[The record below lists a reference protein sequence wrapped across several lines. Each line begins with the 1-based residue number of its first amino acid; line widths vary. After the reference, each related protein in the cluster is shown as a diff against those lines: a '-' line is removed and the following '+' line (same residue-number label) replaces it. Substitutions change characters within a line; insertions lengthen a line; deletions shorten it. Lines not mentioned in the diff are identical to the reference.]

1 MLIEYN
7 FVLIIFLFFLCKIFN
22 TYYTD
27 YLIKNNDDIDNN
39 YLILINSLFCFN
51 VSYLL
56 SPKPEKKNTIIPYD
70 KYIVISSLTFLN
82 SQVGL
87 YCLNFITI
95 TNKNIIALWRPIP
108 IILLRWYNNEPI
120 YIYQINGLICIVV
133 GSILLNINNIT
144 NDTIFGFS
152 LMFITLFSGGL
163 NDKYQDNLLQKY
175 KVNSLI
181 LMYNVQIYR
190 IIISL
195 FMMQNYIKFLY
206 FIRKYCFDL
215 CLISLSQSGIQI
227 CIFYTLNN
235 YGSYVNKINNNTF
248 IISYSV
254 YELIIRDTHINNL
267 EIFGLIFI
275 LYGIV
280 INYINLKKLV

>member
-1 MLIEYN
+1 MFIEQN
-7 FVLIIFLFFLCKIFN
+7 FILIIFLFFLCKSYN

-27 YLIKNNDDIDNN
+27 YLIKHNDDIDNN
-39 YLILINSLFCFN
+39 YLILVNSLFCFK

-56 SPKPEKKNTIIPYD
+56 SPKLEKQNMIIPYD
-70 KYIVISSLTFLN
+70 KYIIISGLTFMN
-82 SQVGL
+82 SQLGL
-87 YCLNFITI
+87 YCLNFISVS
-95 TNKNIIALWRPIP
+95 NKNIIALWRPIP
-108 IILLRWYNNEPI
+108 ILLLKWFNNESI
-120 YIYQINGLICIVV
+120 YYYQINGLIGIVI

-144 NDTIFGFS
+144 NDTILGVS
-152 LMFITLFSGGL
+152 LMFLTLFSGGI

-190 IIISL
+190 IIMSL
-195 FMMQNYIKFLY
+195 CMIHNYINFIY
-206 FIRKYCFDL
+206 FIQKYYLDL
-215 CLISLSQSGIQI
+215 CLISLSQCGIQI

-254 YELIIRDTHINNL
+254 YELIVRDTYIAVEEL
-267 EIFGLIFI
+267 FGLMFI
-275 LYGIV
+275 LYGII
-280 INYINLKKLV
+280 INYVNLKKLV